1 MIGSKMVL
9 HYPVEGGNYSGAG
22 EAASK
27 IKKALR
33 QLGLDSELIRR
44 VSIAAYEGEMNIVI
58 HAAHGELL
66 LQVGEEE
73 IIITARD
80 KGPGIVDVGLAMQA
94 GYSTAPDSARE
105 MGFGA
110 GMGLPNIEKCT
121 DQLEIESVVNQGT
134 KVVMTFVITKDK
146 HKDRRWARNRS

>member
-1 MIGSKMVL
+1 MTSAKMVL
-9 HYPVEGGNYSGAG
+9 RYSVEGGNYSRAG

-33 QLGLDSELIRR
+33 QLGIDAELIRR

-58 HAAHGELL
+58 HAEDGELI

-73 IIITARD
+73 ITVTAQD
-80 KGPGIVDVGLAMQA
+80 KGPGIVDVGLAMQE

-110 GMGLPNIEKCT
+110 GMGLPNMEKCT
-121 DQLEIESVVNQGT
+121 DQMEIKSVVNQGT
-134 KVVMTFVITKDK
+134 KVVMTFVISKDK
-146 HKDRRWARNRS
+146 RQDRRGVRA